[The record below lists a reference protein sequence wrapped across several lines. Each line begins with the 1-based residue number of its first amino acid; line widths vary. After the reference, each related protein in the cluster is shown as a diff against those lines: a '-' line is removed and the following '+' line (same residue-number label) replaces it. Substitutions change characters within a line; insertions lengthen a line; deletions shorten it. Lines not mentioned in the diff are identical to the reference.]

1 MFLEIVLTILV
12 IVLVLISVGIYFWW
26 KNYGKKLFE
35 MIEKIQTIGTPKKM
49 DMSSLKSMDDLF
61 KEMNGMFSKFKK

>member
-26 KNYGKKLFE
+26 KNYGKKLFG
-35 MIEKIQTIGTPKKM
+35 MIEKIQTIGPPKKM
-49 DMSSLKSMDDLF
+49 DMSSLKNMDDLF

>member
-26 KNYGKKLFE
+26 KNYGKKLFD

>member
-12 IVLVLISVGIYFWW
+12 IVLVLISVGLYFWW

-35 MIEKIQTIGTPKKM
+35 MIEKIQTISTPKKM

-61 KEMNGMFSKFKK
+61 KEMNGMFFKFKK

>member
-12 IVLVLISVGIYFWW
+12 IVLGLISVGIYFWW
-26 KNYGKKLFE
+26 KNYGKKLFD

-61 KEMNGMFSKFKK
+61 KEINGMFSKFKK